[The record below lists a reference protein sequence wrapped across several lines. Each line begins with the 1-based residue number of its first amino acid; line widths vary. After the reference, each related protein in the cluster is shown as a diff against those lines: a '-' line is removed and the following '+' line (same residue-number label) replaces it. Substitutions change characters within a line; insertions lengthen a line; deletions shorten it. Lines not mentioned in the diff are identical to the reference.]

1 MADYIER
8 NKAKSYLAFGIGT
21 VVPASEAL
29 DQVPAADVIPVIH
42 GQWKWDTQDIYCCTN
57 CNEKV
62 HVKEVMGIP
71 DWKYCPNCGA
81 KMNEGKNDAAD

>member
-21 VVPASEAL
+21 VVSAAEAL

-57 CNEKV
+57 CNEKI

-71 DWKYCPNCGA
+71 DWKYCPSCGA
-81 KMNEGKNDAAD
+81 KMDEGDDNETS

>member
-1 MADYIER
+1 MSEYIDRDAALSEVEQR
-8 NKAKSYLAFGIGT
+8 EILMVGDKRISVDAIKSFIKNRP
-21 VVPASEAL
+21 VV
-29 DQVPAADVIPVIH
+29 DVMPVVH

-62 HVKEVMGIP
+62 HVKEIMGLP

-81 KMNEGKNDAAD
+81 KMK